1 MRGRRPCRKPPL
13 TLSPKGNR
21 NAQSEAEPA
30 RQFLKYLENRTG
42 RGYSLVSEKK
52 TRRDKVV
59 FFVVVIVVVVVI
71 A

>member
-13 TLSPKGNR
+13 TLSSEGNR

-30 RQFLKYLENRTG
+30 RQFLRYLGNRTG
-42 RGYSLVSEKK
+42 RGYSLVSERNTK
-52 TRRDKVV
+52 RRKDNVV
-59 FFVVVIVVVVVI
+59 FFVVVVVVVI